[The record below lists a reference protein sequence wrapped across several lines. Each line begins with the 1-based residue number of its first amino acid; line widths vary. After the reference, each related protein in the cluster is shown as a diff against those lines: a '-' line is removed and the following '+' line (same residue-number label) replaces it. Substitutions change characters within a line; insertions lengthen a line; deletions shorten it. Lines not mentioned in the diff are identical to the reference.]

1 MKAIRVYL
9 CVDARGVNRAFLLVR
24 LTGASIEPM
33 TGTRSPRVD
42 IAHRRLAHQHL
53 LTSALR
59 QPVDVV
65 RRLGAVQ
72 AQDYAGAKWAVGMRT
87 RGRVGDAAV
96 ERALREGAILRTHVL
111 RPTWHFVTA
120 ADIRWMLAL
129 TARRVKA
136 AMAYYD
142 RQLELDDAVF
152 RRSHAALTRAL
163 RGGHEL
169 TRSELGQVLRRA
181 RVGETR
187 SQRLGHLLMRAEL
200 DAVVCSGARRGKQA
214 TYALLEERVPPAPA
228 HPPDRDEALLELTR
242 RYFVTRGPATLKDFA
257 WWSGLTVADASRGV
271 QIAGQSL
278 ERELIGD
285 ETYWSDARA
294 RSQRKSSVMAHLLP
308 NYDEYFIGFKN
319 RSAIEQRLGA
329 PAVMMRD
336 ALPPHIVVVDGQ
348 VVGRWS
354 RTLTK
359 TTVAIRLRL
368 LTSLTGAERKAV
380 ASAARRL
387 GRFLGLRVELGT

>member
-1 MKAIRVYL
+1 
-9 CVDARGVNRAFLLVR
+9 
-24 LTGASIEPM
+24 M

-53 LTSALR
+53 LTSNLR

-72 AQDYAGAKWAVGMRT
+72 AQDYVGAKWAVGMRT
-87 RGRVGDAAV
+87 RSRVVDSVV
-96 ERALREGAILRTHVL
+96 EQALREGAILRTHVL

-129 TARRVKA
+129 SVRRVQA
-136 AMAYYD
+136 AMSYYD

-163 RGGHEL
+163 RDGHEL

-181 RVGETR
+181 RVNGTGG
-187 SQRLGHLLMRAEL
+187 QRLGHLLMRAEL
-200 DAVVCSGARRGKQA
+200 DGVVCSGARRGKQS

-228 HPPDRDEALLELTR
+228 SPFERDEALLELTR
-242 RYFVTRGPATLKDFA
+242 RYFVTRGPATVKDFA
-257 WWSGLTVADASRGV
+257 WWSGLSVADASRGI
-271 QIAGQSL
+271 QIAGPSL
-278 ERELIGD
+278 EREVIGD
-285 ETYWSDARA
+285 ETYWSEERA
-294 RSQRKSSVMAHLLP
+294 RSPSKRSLTAHLLP

-319 RSAIEQRLGA
+319 RSAIEQRLRA
-329 PAVMMRD
+329 TAAMTRD

-348 VVGRWS
+348 VVGRWN
-354 RTLTK
+354 RTLTQ
-359 TTVAIRLRL
+359 TSVAIRLRL
-368 LTSLTGAERKAV
+368 LTRLTGSERKAV
-380 ASAARRL
+380 ASAVRRF
-387 GRFLGLRVELGT
+387 GRFLGLRVEL

>member
-1 MKAIRVYL
+1 
-9 CVDARGVNRAFLLVR
+9 LLVR

-53 LTSALR
+53 LTSTLR
-59 QPVDVV
+59 QPADVV

-96 ERALREGAILRTHVL
+96 ERALRE
-111 RPTWHFVTA
+111 
-120 ADIRWMLAL
+120 
-129 TARRVKA
+129 
-136 AMAYYD
+136 
-142 RQLELDDAVF
+142 
-152 RRSHAALTRAL
+152 
-163 RGGHEL
+163 
-169 TRSELGQVLRRA
+169 
-181 RVGETR
+181 
-187 SQRLGHLLMRAEL
+187 
-200 DAVVCSGARRGKQA
+200 
-214 TYALLEERVPPAPA
+214 ERVPPAPA
-228 HPPDRDEALLELTR
+228 HSPDRDEALLELTR

-278 ERELIGD
+278 EREVIGD

-336 ALPPHIVVVDGQ
+336 AL
-348 VVGRWS
+348 
-354 RTLTK
+354 
-359 TTVAIRLRL
+359 
-368 LTSLTGAERKAV
+368 
-380 ASAARRL
+380 
-387 GRFLGLRVELGT
+387 